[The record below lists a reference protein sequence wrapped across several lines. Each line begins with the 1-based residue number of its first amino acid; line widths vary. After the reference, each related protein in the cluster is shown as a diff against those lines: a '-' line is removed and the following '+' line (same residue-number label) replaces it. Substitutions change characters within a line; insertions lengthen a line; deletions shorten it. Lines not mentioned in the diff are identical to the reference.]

1 MGAFAISGSQTGVV
15 DVGAKFEAKAVLHPS
30 CHTLRELNARNEAR
44 QLLDRVKG
52 LQLLPLTDDEECC
65 GFGGTFSIKV
75 ADISTAMGDVKTEN
89 IKSSQADWVISGDS
103 SCLMHLDGVMRRKG
117 MNVKPIHLAEV
128 LASS

>member
-1 MGAFAISGSQTGVV
+1 MMKSV
-15 DVGAKFEAKAVLHPS
+15 AVLAARFR
-30 CHTLRELNARNEAR
+30 LRL
-44 QLLDRVKG
+44 
-52 LQLLPLTDDEECC
+52 
-65 GFGGTFSIKV
+65 

-89 IKSSQADWVISGDS
+89 IRSSQSEWVISGDS